1 MEARV
6 MRNEVNVAEVKEHLD
21 VLDQKMDDVEG
32 MVETM
37 GEFRQHVADKHQV
50 FEEFQVVVLDS
61 LRTLQAQVEEL
72 RSGLEE
78 SKGDWA
84 FCKRAVANGVVTNA
98 APPARVEVPR
108 PRKYGGKRD
117 AQELENFL
125 WSMERYFEATNVQ
138 SEQERVNIATGY
150 LEDHAI
156 AWWQRKHA
164 EIMQGT
170 CIINTWELLKCEIKK
185 QFYPGKN
192 AWHMKHG
199 RRCGNSSTRGRFPG
213 SRELQRRQVANISTA
228 LTGRHPC

>member
-1 MEARV
+1 MRRKKEEVRREERGKSTELPLGNNQSRGGLNGRENQDGQPGEQRGREANPNPQPFQEELEEGRTSPWDVIASMEARV

-37 GEFRQHVADKHQV
+37 GEFRQHVADKHQA

-98 APPARVEVPR
+98 APPARVKVPR

-117 AQELENFL
+117 AQEAGEL
-125 WSMERYFEATNVQ
+125 SMVHGEVLR
-138 SEQERVNIATGY
+138 GY
-150 LEDHAI
+150 
-156 AWWQRKHA
+156 QCPK
-164 EIMQGT
+164 
-170 CIINTWELLKCEIKK
+170 
-185 QFYPGKN
+185 
-192 AWHMKHG
+192 
-199 RRCGNSSTRGRFPG
+199 
-213 SRELQRRQVANISTA
+213 
-228 LTGRHPC
+228 